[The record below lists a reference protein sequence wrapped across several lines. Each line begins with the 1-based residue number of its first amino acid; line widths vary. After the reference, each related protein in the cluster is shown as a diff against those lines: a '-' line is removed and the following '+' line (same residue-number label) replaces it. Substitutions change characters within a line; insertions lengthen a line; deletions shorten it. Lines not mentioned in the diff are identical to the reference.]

1 MLTYEDEVHFSQTKS
16 WKRYFVRTN
25 AAVLK
30 FPILQHVGRAGVR
43 FKVNCEMFWFDSQT
57 MVCDGDIVSILLW
70 IVGVHGLRDCGS
82 SRSRGGYSPGS
93 AFGRFRGWAGL
104 EGVSN
109 IKDLPV
115 AGRCYSQPLVPNT
128 THSTVTSPLRSICLD
143 HVYLFVFA
151 FFLNVKN
158 SKLALAR
165 KYCMLKDSNLE
176 G

>member
-1 MLTYEDEVHFSQTKS
+1 MLTYEDKVHFSQTKS

-43 FKVNCEMFWFDSQT
+43 FKVNCHCEMFWFDSQT
-57 MVCDGDIVSILLW
+57 MVCDGDIVSVLLW

-104 EGVSN
+104 EGECL
-109 IKDLPV
+109 ILKTYPLP
-115 AGRCYSQPLVPNT
+115 AGVILNPSFQTPPTQP
-128 THSTVTSPLRSICLD
+128 
-143 HVYLFVFA
+143 
-151 FFLNVKN
+151 
-158 SKLALAR
+158 
-165 KYCMLKDSNLE
+165 
-176 G
+176 